1 MPGLDRALSGA
12 LSIADI
18 RALARRNLP
27 RFVFEFIDGG
37 AEDELTLARNRAD
50 FESIGLLP
58 RVLVDV
64 SRPSLAT
71 SILGAPAAAPM
82 VVSPMGSCSLGWPDA
97 DVAIARAA
105 AAHGIP
111 YTLSTMA
118 TTSLETLARTV
129 PGRLWFQLY
138 VLRDRTLTASLV
150 DRANAAGYE
159 ALVVTLDLPT
169 GGKRERDLRN
179 GITVPLRLGP
189 TQLLQIM
196 ARPGWAL
203 RTLRQG
209 SPRYENVRDL
219 APADGEAGLTIAA
232 KVGQMLD
239 AAFGWDDLQR
249 VRDAWPRKLVVKGV
263 QHPRDADRLAA
274 MGVDCIWVS
283 NHGGR
288 QLDGATSAIGALPAV
303 ARAVRGR
310 SEVMIDSGI
319 RRGVDVV
326 KALASGANHVAFG
339 RPALFGA
346 CAGGERGAHRALAIL
361 IDEMERAMKLCGTP
375 DTASI
380 ARSRI
385 VEAPERRTGSAGGR
399 VGRSRIEADE

>member
-1 MPGLDRALSGA
+1 MPALDRALSGA
-12 LSIADI
+12 LSIADL
-18 RALARRNLP
+18 RALARRRLP

-37 AEDELTLARNRAD
+37 AEDEVTLARNRAG
-50 FESIGLLP
+50 FEAIGLLP

-64 SRPSLAT
+64 SGPSLAT
-71 SILGAPAAAPM
+71 PILGAPSAAPM
-82 VVSPMGSCSLGWPDA
+82 VVSPMGSCALGWPDA

-118 TTSLETLARTV
+118 TTSLETLARRV

-138 VLRDRTLTASLV
+138 VLRDRALTASLV
-150 DRANAAGYE
+150 DRADAAGYE
-159 ALVVTLDLPT
+159 ALVVTVDLPT

-189 TQLLQIM
+189 AQLLQM
-196 ARPGWAL
+196 LARPAWTL

-219 APADGEAGLTIAA
+219 ASADGEAGLTIAA

-239 AAFGWDDLQR
+239 AAFTWDDLAR
-249 VRDAWPRKLVVKGV
+249 LRDRWPRRLVVKGV
-263 QHPRDADRLAA
+263 QHPEDADRLAA
-274 MGVDCIWVS
+274 MGVDCVWVS

-288 QLDGATSAIGALPAV
+288 QLDGAAAAVDALPAV

-310 SEVMIDSGI
+310 AEVMIDSGI

-326 KALASGANHVAFG
+326 KALALGADFVAFG

-346 CAGGERGAHRALAIL
+346 CAGGERGAHRAMAIL
-361 IDEMERAMKLCGTP
+361 VEETERAMKLCGMP
-375 DTASI
+375 GTAAI
-380 ARSRI
+380 DAALLGPR
-385 VEAPERRTGSAGGR
+385 AAG
-399 VGRSRIEADE
+399 

>member
-1 MPGLDRALSGA
+1 MPALDRALSGA
-12 LSIADI
+12 LSIADL
-18 RALARRNLP
+18 RALARRRLP

-37 AEDELTLARNRAD
+37 AEDEVTLARNRAG
-50 FESIGLLP
+50 FEAIGLLP

-64 SRPSLAT
+64 SGPSLAT
-71 SILGAPAAAPM
+71 PILGAPSAAPM
-82 VVSPMGSCSLGWPDA
+82 VVSPMGSCALGWPDA

-118 TTSLETLARTV
+118 TTSLETLARRV

-138 VLRDRTLTASLV
+138 VLRDRALTASLV
-150 DRANAAGYE
+150 DRADAAGYE
-159 ALVVTLDLPT
+159 ALVVTVDLPT

-189 TQLLQIM
+189 AQLLQM
-196 ARPGWAL
+196 LARPAWTL

-239 AAFGWDDLQR
+239 AAFTWDDLAR
-249 VRDAWPRKLVVKGV
+249 LRDRWPRRLVVKGV
-263 QHPRDADRLAA
+263 QHPEDADRLAA
-274 MGVDCIWVS
+274 MGVDCVWVS

-288 QLDGATSAIGALPAV
+288 QLDGAAAAVDALPAV

-310 SEVMIDSGI
+310 AEVMIDSGI

-326 KALASGANHVAFG
+326 KALALGADFVAFG

-346 CAGGERGAHRALAIL
+346 CAGGERGAHRAMAIL
-361 IDEMERAMKLCGTP
+361 VEETERAMKLCGMP
-375 DTASI
+375 GTAAI
-380 ARSRI
+380 DAALLGPR
-385 VEAPERRTGSAGGR
+385 AAG
-399 VGRSRIEADE
+399 

>member
-1 MPGLDRALSGA
+1 MPALDRALSGA
-12 LSIADI
+12 LSIADL
-18 RALARRNLP
+18 RALARRRLP

-37 AEDELTLARNRAD
+37 AEDEVTLARNRAG
-50 FESIGLLP
+50 FEAIGLLP

-64 SRPSLAT
+64 SGPSLAT
-71 SILGAPAAAPM
+71 PILGAPSAAPM
-82 VVSPMGSCSLGWPDA
+82 VVSPMGSCALGWPDA

-118 TTSLETLARTV
+118 TTSLETLARRV

-138 VLRDRTLTASLV
+138 VLRDRALTASLV
-150 DRANAAGYE
+150 DRADAAGYE
-159 ALVVTLDLPT
+159 ALVVTVDLPT

-189 TQLLQIM
+189 AQLLQM
-196 ARPGWAL
+196 LARPGWTL

-239 AAFGWDDLQR
+239 AAFTWDDLAR
-249 VRDAWPRKLVVKGV
+249 LRDRWPRRLVVKGV
-263 QHPRDADRLAA
+263 QHPEDADRLAA
-274 MGVDCIWVS
+274 MGVDCVWVS

-288 QLDGATSAIGALPAV
+288 QLDGAAAAVDALPAV

-310 SEVMIDSGI
+310 AEVMIDSGI

-326 KALASGANHVAFG
+326 KALALGADFVAFG

-346 CAGGERGAHRALAIL
+346 CAGGERGAHRAMAIL
-361 IDEMERAMKLCGTP
+361 VEETGRAMKLCGMP
-375 DTASI
+375 GTAAI
-380 ARSRI
+380 DAALLGPR
-385 VEAPERRTGSAGGR
+385 AAG
-399 VGRSRIEADE
+399 

>member
-1 MPGLDRALSGA
+1 MPALDRALSGA
-12 LSIADI
+12 LSIADL
-18 RALARRNLP
+18 RALARRRLP

-37 AEDELTLARNRAD
+37 AEDEVTLARNRAG
-50 FESIGLLP
+50 FEAIGLLP

-64 SRPSLAT
+64 SGPSLAT
-71 SILGAPAAAPM
+71 PILGAPSAAPM
-82 VVSPMGSCSLGWPDA
+82 VVSPMGSCALGWPDA

-118 TTSLETLARTV
+118 TTSLETLARRV

-138 VLRDRTLTASLV
+138 VLRDRALTASLV
-150 DRANAAGYE
+150 DRADAAGYE
-159 ALVVTLDLPT
+159 ALVVTVDLPT

-189 TQLLQIM
+189 AQLLQM
-196 ARPGWAL
+196 LARPGWTV

-239 AAFGWDDLQR
+239 AAFTWDDLAR
-249 VRDAWPRKLVVKGV
+249 LRDRWPRRLVVKGV
-263 QHPRDADRLAA
+263 QHPEDADRLAA
-274 MGVDCIWVS
+274 MGVDCVWVS

-288 QLDGATSAIGALPAV
+288 QLDGAAAAVDALPAV

-310 SEVMIDSGI
+310 AEVMIDSGI

-326 KALASGANHVAFG
+326 KALALGADFVAFG

-346 CAGGERGAHRALAIL
+346 CAGGERGAHRAMAIL
-361 IDEMERAMKLCGTP
+361 VEETERAMKLCGMP
-375 DTASI
+375 GTAAI
-380 ARSRI
+380 DAALLGPR
-385 VEAPERRTGSAGGR
+385 AAG
-399 VGRSRIEADE
+399 

>member
-1 MPGLDRALSGA
+1 MPALDRALSGA
-12 LSIADI
+12 LSIADL
-18 RALARRNLP
+18 RALARRRLP

-37 AEDELTLARNRAD
+37 AEDEVTLARNRAG
-50 FESIGLLP
+50 FEAIGLLP

-64 SRPSLAT
+64 SGPSLAT
-71 SILGAPAAAPM
+71 PILGAPSAAPM
-82 VVSPMGSCSLGWPDA
+82 VVSPMGSCALGWPDA

-118 TTSLETLARTV
+118 TTSLETLARRV

-138 VLRDRTLTASLV
+138 VLRDRALTASLV
-150 DRANAAGYE
+150 DRADAAGYE
-159 ALVVTLDLPT
+159 ALVVTVDLPT

-189 TQLLQIM
+189 AQLLQM
-196 ARPGWAL
+196 LARPGWTL

-239 AAFGWDDLQR
+239 AAFTWDDLAR
-249 VRDAWPRKLVVKGV
+249 LRDRWPRRLVVKGV
-263 QHPRDADRLAA
+263 QHPEDADRLAA
-274 MGVDCIWVS
+274 MGVDCVWVS

-288 QLDGATSAIGALPAV
+288 QLDGAAAAVDALPAV

-310 SEVMIDSGI
+310 AEVMIDSGI

-326 KALASGANHVAFG
+326 KALALGADFVAFG

-346 CAGGERGAHRALAIL
+346 CAGGERGAHRAMAIL
-361 IDEMERAMKLCGTP
+361 VEETERAMKLCGMP
-375 DTASI
+375 GTAAI
-380 ARSRI
+380 DAALLGPR
-385 VEAPERRTGSAGGR
+385 AAG
-399 VGRSRIEADE
+399 

>member
-1 MPGLDRALSGA
+1 MPALDRALSGA
-12 LSIADI
+12 LSIADL
-18 RALARRNLP
+18 RALARRRLP

-37 AEDELTLARNRAD
+37 AEDEVTLARNRAG
-50 FESIGLLP
+50 FEAIGLLP

-64 SRPSLAT
+64 SGPSLAT
-71 SILGAPAAAPM
+71 PILGAPSAAPM
-82 VVSPMGSCSLGWPDA
+82 VVSPMGSCALGWPDA

-118 TTSLETLARTV
+118 TTSLETLARRV

-150 DRANAAGYE
+150 DRADAAGYE
-159 ALVVTLDLPT
+159 ALVVTVDLPT

-189 TQLLQIM
+189 AQLLQM
-196 ARPGWAL
+196 LARPGWTL

-239 AAFGWDDLQR
+239 AAFTWDDLAR
-249 VRDAWPRKLVVKGV
+249 LRDRWPRRLVVKGV
-263 QHPRDADRLAA
+263 QHPEDADRLAA
-274 MGVDCIWVS
+274 MGVDCVWVS

-288 QLDGATSAIGALPAV
+288 QLDGAAAAVDALPAV

-310 SEVMIDSGI
+310 AEVMIDSGI

-326 KALASGANHVAFG
+326 KALALGADFVAFG

-346 CAGGERGAHRALAIL
+346 CAGGERGAHRAMAIL
-361 IDEMERAMKLCGTP
+361 VEETERAMKLCGMP
-375 DTASI
+375 GTAAI
-380 ARSRI
+380 DAALLGPR
-385 VEAPERRTGSAGGR
+385 AAG
-399 VGRSRIEADE
+399 

>member
-18 RALARRNLP
+18 RELARRKLP

-82 VVSPMGSCSLGWPDA
+82 VISPMGSCSLGWPDA

-138 VLRDRTLTASLV
+138 VLRDRVLTASLV

-179 GITVPLRLGP
+179 GITVPLHLGP

-219 APADGEAGLTIAA
+219 VPADGEAGLTIAA

-249 VRDAWPRKLVVKGV
+249 VRDAWP
-263 QHPRDADRLAA
+263 PWA
-274 MGVDCIWVS
+274 W
-283 NHGGR
+283 
-288 QLDGATSAIGALPAV
+288 T
-303 ARAVRGR
+303 
-310 SEVMIDSGI
+310 
-319 RRGVDVV
+319 
-326 KALASGANHVAFG
+326 ASGSPTTAGASSTA
-339 RPALFGA
+339 RPAPSA
-346 CAGGERGAHRALAIL
+346 RCPPWRGP
-361 IDEMERAMKLCGTP
+361 CG
-375 DTASI
+375 D
-380 ARSRI
+380 AR
-385 VEAPERRTGSAGGR
+385 
-399 VGRSRIEADE
+399 RS